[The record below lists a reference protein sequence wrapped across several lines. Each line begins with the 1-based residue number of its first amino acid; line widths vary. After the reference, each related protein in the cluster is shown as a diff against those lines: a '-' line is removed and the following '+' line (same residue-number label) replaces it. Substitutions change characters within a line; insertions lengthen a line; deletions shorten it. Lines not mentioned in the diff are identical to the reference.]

1 MAKIMIVDDE
11 AAQRRIMGD
20 ILKAAGHRILL
31 AESVSEAEE
40 NISDFQP
47 EVILTD
53 MKMPGKGGLSLVE
66 AMGKLSFPPEVVVIT
81 AFGSV
86 DTAVKAMRL
95 GAYDYLTKPIEK
107 EELLLVAERAAEKYS
122 LRMESHRLRKELD
135 SRVGDGL
142 IAESKVMKDILE
154 MAELVAQSEST
165 VLIRGETGT
174 GKERIARLIHLHGS
188 RGTKPLMAINCA
200 AFPENLLESELFGYE
215 KGAFTGA
222 QARKIG
228 LIESA
233 NGGTVFL
240 DEVGDMSLSTQAKL
254 LRVLQEREIRRV
266 GGTVVLPVDIRV
278 MAATHKDLAEGIRQ
292 GTFREDL
299 FYRLNVIPITIPP
312 LRDRKD
318 DIPAL
323 INHFLVRSP
332 RPKSIEP
339 EAMNLLLRY
348 DWPGNVR
355 ELQAVM
361 ERISVLTKGP
371 LILPSDLPMEFR
383 NRKDGTPAS
392 QNTLSKEL
400 NAQEPLTKDGVPA
413 DQKSWDIPA
422 GGIVFED
429 WEKDLLAH
437 ALERS
442 SGNMA
447 DAAKL
452 LGMTYRTFQYRSMKF
467 GLKGE

>member
-1 MAKIMIVDDE
+1 MAKILIVDDE

-31 AESVSEAEE
+31 AESVSQAEE
-40 NISDFQP
+40 GIADFQP
-47 EVILTD
+47 DVVLTD
-53 MKMPGKGGLSLVE
+53 LKMPGGGGLALVE
-66 AMGKLSFPPEVVVIT
+66 ALSKLSSPPEVVVIT

-107 EELLLVAERAAEKYS
+107 DELLLVAERAAEKFS
-122 LRMESHRLRKELD
+122 LRMESRRLRQELHGK
-135 SRVGDGL
+135 VGEGL
-142 IAESKVMKDILE
+142 VAESGPMKEILE
-154 MAELVAQSEST
+154 MVAMVAQSDAT

-174 GKERIARLIHLHGS
+174 GKERIARLIHLNGARSS
-188 RGTKPLMAINCA
+188 RPLLAINCA
-200 AFPENLLESELFGYE
+200 AFPEHLLETELFGYE
-215 KGAFTGA
+215 KGSFTGA
-222 QARKIG
+222 QARKLG

-233 NGGTVFL
+233 QGGTLFL

-266 GGTVVLPVDIRV
+266 GSTVSMPVDIRV
-278 MAATHKDLAEGIRQ
+278 ISATHKDLSEAIRL

-299 FYRLNVIPITIPP
+299 YYRLNVIPILIPP
-312 LRDRKD
+312 LRDRKS

-323 INHFLVRSP
+323 VTHFLSRSP
-332 RPKSIEP
+332 RPKTIQP
-339 EAMNLLLRY
+339 DALQLLMQY

-361 ERISVLTKGP
+361 ERVSVLTKEPEVSSANLPFELRMGTKLRSP
-371 LILPSDLPMEFR
+371 GSSTGQVEIPEGGLI
-383 NRKDGTPAS
+383 
-392 QNTLSKEL
+392 
-400 NAQEPLTKDGVPA
+400 
-413 DQKSWDIPA
+413 
-422 GGIVFED
+422 FED
-429 WEKDLLAH
+429 WEKNLLAL
-437 ALERS
+437 ALSRS
-442 SGNMA
+442 RGNMA

-467 GLKGE
+467 GLKGN